1 MMMELTEEEERLVRM
16 HWIERELRKL
26 EDIPGLLK
34 NDLSGLSHL
43 TKDERDQLRP
53 ILESMV
59 RSQQSDE

>member
-1 MMMELTEEEERLVRM
+1 MMLDLTEEEERLVRM
-16 HWIERELRKL
+16 HRIERELRKL

-43 TKDERDQLRP
+43 TKEERDKLRP

-59 RSQQSDE
+59 RRQNSDE